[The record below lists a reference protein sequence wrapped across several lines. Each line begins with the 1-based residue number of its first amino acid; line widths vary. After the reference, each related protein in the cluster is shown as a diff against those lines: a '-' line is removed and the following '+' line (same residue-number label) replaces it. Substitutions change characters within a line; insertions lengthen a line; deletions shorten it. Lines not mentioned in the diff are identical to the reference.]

1 MRVKKIA
8 PVRFSEH
15 FKLPTNIDFGFLDIY
30 ANQVTAPTRV
40 IINVQCE
47 HHIDVGDE

>member
-1 MRVKKIA
+1 MRSFQNSLGL
-8 PVRFSEH
+8 R
-15 FKLPTNIDFGFLDIY
+15 NIERPLDKPAEAMLDIY